1 MYLPSIL
8 FQNRSPGDGLEV
20 VLSHFEVQA
29 LYHYCLNYIIPLC
42 QSRRSVAPKKYY
54 HCILAFVNVLMS
66 VVVFS
71 HCLICGMDLTQS
83 EQRRHRA
90 NDDTDFSLQN
100 GVSGIGSI

>member
-54 HCILAFVNVLMS
+54 HCFLVFVNVLMS